1 MDPGRND
8 LLGEIAADAALER
21 SDFLV
26 QSTDQL
32 RRFLERHKE
41 RIAAYGGLTLI
52 DEEPDYLSIAPDG
65 SFRSRTRYL
74 DELSGDWVSE
84 TEVIESASELV
95 EIYNP
100 ADLYAAFVEAARD
113 AAGMGDEPTA
123 ADDLLET
130 AGIPPE
136 ETVALGEDPYAA
148 AADSWAA
155 GQPGDDALDDDETAA
170 RRLYDLSL
178 EFQERSQRSEARLLT
193 EFEVAAAAATSLLGE
208 LVIVDDD
215 DERLVLTS
223 AGEFR
228 AEVIPEDS
236 DGEWRTL
243 AGADDLVEF
252 YDPTD
257 VFGDLADAL
266 AEAFPSVAPELLGE
280 DGEDGEDGEADSDDS
295 DDSDDDDDGDD
306 GGHDDADD
314 EIEAD
319 GDAADGGSAA
329 DGDTDAEGRPTA

>member
-1 MDPGRND
+1 MDTGRND

-32 RRFLERHKE
+32 RRFLDRHKE

-52 DEEPDYLSIAPDG
+52 DEEPDYLSIAPD
-65 SFRSRTRYL
+65 STFRSRTRFL
-74 DELSGDWVSE
+74 DDLSGDWVSE
-84 TEVIESASELV
+84 TEVIESAAELV
-95 EIYNP
+95 ELYNP
-100 ADLYAAFVEAARD
+100 ADIFAAFSEAAKE
-113 AAGMGDEPTA
+113 AAGLAESPTA
-123 ADDLLET
+123 ADDLLDV
-130 AGIPPE
+130 AGVAPE
-136 ETVALGEDPYAA
+136 ETVSLGEDPYAA

-155 GQPGDDALDDDETAA
+155 GQPPDIDLEDDEAAA
-170 RRLYDLSL
+170 RRLYDLAL
-178 EFQERSQRSEARLLT
+178 EYQERSQRSESRLLD
-193 EFEVAAAAATSLLGE
+193 EFEAAAASASNLIGD

-228 AEVIPEDS
+228 AEVVPEET

-243 AGADDLVEF
+243 TGPDQLVEF

-266 AEAFPSVAPELLGE
+266 AEAYPAVAPELPA
-280 DGEDGEDGEADSDDS
+280 ADIDA
-295 DDSDDDDDGDD
+295 DDDGAP
-306 GGHDDADD
+306 DA
-314 EIEAD
+314 EATEAT
-319 GDAADGGSAA
+319 DAADDVEDAA
-329 DGDTDAEGRPTA
+329 DEVEDAADADEDAADEGAEGRPTA